1 MTRTKYIFISNG
13 YRGGASNFL
22 IDHVN
27 YLSKRKK
34 NILLIDDNPLKT
46 FGNISNLI
54 KIKKIKTNHF
64 SYTENEKLKRVL
76 FKKGKKI
83 VFITNYAFLI
93 KYYFLFVK
101 FKKKNIKIILTIHSG
116 LFNLSLKK
124 FIAGLFFSLIYKRI
138 DHLYFG
144 SNSAKEW
151 WKNFYPWM
159 DLDKNLVIYNG
170 VKIDPKRKIKKLN
183 KKISISF
190 VGRLEDEN
198 NPEFFI
204 NIAEIYLNLYN
215 DAIFNIY
222 GDGSMLIN
230 LKKKNKNNNIIFH
243 GWVNKDKIYKNSNI
257 ILITSPVNN
266 FPYVALEAKS
276 YGIPVISSSKGDIKK
291 IIKNNID
298 GFVNPTNS
306 SNKMITL
313 IKKTLKNY
321 KIFSKNAIIRSKEFD
336 IKDSCK
342 TFWQKI

>member
-1 MTRTKYIFISNG
+1 
-13 YRGGASNFL
+13 
-22 IDHVN
+22 
-27 YLSKRKK
+27 
-34 NILLIDDNPLKT
+34 
-46 FGNISNLI
+46 
-54 KIKKIKTNHF
+54 
-64 SYTENEKLKRVL
+64 
-76 FKKGKKI
+76 
-83 VFITNYAFLI
+83 
-93 KYYFLFVK
+93 
-101 FKKKNIKIILTIHSG
+101 
-116 LFNLSLKK
+116 
-124 FIAGLFFSLIYKRI
+124 
-138 DHLYFG
+138 
-144 SNSAKEW
+144 
-151 WKNFYPWM
+151 M

-204 NIAEIYLNLYN
+204 NIAEIYLKLYN

-230 LKKKNKNNNIIFH
+230 LKKKIKNNNIIFH